1 MTTNRYQKFEPLLK
15 QQRQQRYKHL
25 LQVTIV
31 VVIVMISF
39 LLVGLFDWERLA
51 EGVPSG
57 INLIG
62 QMLPP
67 DFSSVINWIKPLF
80 DTLAMSVAGTAI
92 AVTFSLPLS
101 LLAAGNTTPHP
112 IVFQVARLI
121 LNALRAVP
129 ELIMGIILVAAVGF
143 GALPGALA
151 VGLHSIGMVGKFF
164 AEYIEHVHSAPIEAA
179 QAAGA
184 NKIQVIYHSVLP
196 QVLPQMLDVTLYRW
210 EYNFRASTVMGAVG
224 AGGIGFELIGSLRIL
239 RYKEVAAI
247 LLVILMMVILVDSF
261 SGYLRRR
268 LA

>member
-1 MTTNRYQKFEPLLK
+1 MSAYQKFEPLLK
-15 QQRQQRYKHL
+15 QQRRRRYRDVSQL
-25 LQVTIV
+25 AIV
-31 VVIVMISF
+31 VVVVMVSF
-39 LLVGLFDWERLA
+39 LLVGLFDWERLVK
-51 EGVPSG
+51 GVPSG
-57 INLIG
+57 INLIS

-67 DFSSVINWIKPLF
+67 DFSSAINWIKPLF

-92 AVTFSLPLS
+92 AVSFSLPLS
-101 LLAAGNTTPHP
+101 LLAASNTTPHP
-112 IVFQVARLI
+112 VVFHLARLI
-121 LNALRAVP
+121 LNGLRAVP

-151 VGLHSIGMVGKFF
+151 VGFHSIGMVGKFF
-164 AEYIEHVHSAPIEAA
+164 AEYIEHVHPAPMEAA

-184 NKIQVIYHSVLP
+184 NKIQVIYHSILP
-196 QVLPQMLDVTLYRW
+196 QVFPQMIDVTLYRW

-224 AGGIGFELIGSLRIL
+224 AGGIGFELIGSLRVI
-239 RYKEVAAI
+239 RYKEVLAI